1 MEAREANKRQLELW
15 KKTLEYEIEMMA
27 PYSKSACTAF
37 MDRLVRFELELEQQ
51 AMFPPEKVLVSSN
64 VPHC

>member
-27 PYSKSACTAF
+27 PYSKSACVAF
-37 MDRLVRFELELEQQ
+37 LDRLVRFESELEQQ
-51 AMFPPEKVLVSSN
+51 AMFPPETVLVGSN